1 MTRRSI
7 PWFAAC
13 LGLLMLFGKMFAS
26 GMALY
31 PTDPADPR
39 YSEVVFEHSW
49 RWLHGEVPEG
59 YFELPMGYPVEHM
72 LAHSEPM
79 LSFAPVYW
87 IFRAATLVPSTS
99 HQLWMFAIA
108 LLNFVSFYALMRHS
122 LRLDS
127 LAASAAGFLFAFGLP
142 RVAQMGHSQLWPQ
155 FYIVLVLW
163 GVHAMLS
170 ESVSVRSRGWGA
182 PAVIVGFV
190 LQAWGCLYNGV
201 FLAYACLAVGLF
213 ALLHSSWRT
222 RALTALRETRPAGV
236 ACIALALICLWP
248 LLQAY
253 LPIAGTTAPWDEVE
267 SRLLQPRPGSLLYV
281 WDMSWFYGWMTTRTS
296 LGQLPALHEQALG
309 MGFLTTGVV
318 LYSGVRNWREPAVRA
333 IALVIFLL
341 FLPVILWPGDHTLWP
356 LLHGRLPGL
365 NALRATSRLGILL
378 LIPAS
383 AALGIFLQ
391 QRSRSGRPELWI
403 AITILCLLEQGSYT
417 RHFLKQPYQRVVQQ
431 IADRVDPEAEAF
443 YYIGGGFTP
452 IWFSE
457 IDAIQA
463 SQLTGVPTINMYA
476 ARTPKDYAQFK
487 LRSLAKNPAMVSQVG
502 LQLDKWI
509 EAKGLDPNRVQQIV
523 QYEFY
528 RVRDKERTPLHAPES
543 RN

>member
-7 PWFAAC
+7 PWFAAT

-49 RWLHGEVPEG
+49 RWVKGEVPEG

-79 LSFAPVYW
+79 LSFAPVFW
-87 IFRAATLVPSTS
+87 MFRAMTFAPSTS

-108 LLNFVSFYALMRHS
+108 LLNFVAFYLLMKHS

-170 ESVSVRSRGWGA
+170 ESASARSRQWGA

-201 FLAYACLAVGLF
+201 FLVYACLAVGLF
-213 ALLHSSWRT
+213 ALLHSSWRS
-222 RALTALRETRPAGV
+222 RALGSLRETRLAGI
-236 ACIALALICLWP
+236 ACIVIALICLLP
-248 LLQAY
+248 LLQMY
-253 LPIAGTTAPWDEVE
+253 LPIAGTTAAWDEVE
-267 SRLLQPRPGSLLYV
+267 SRLLQPRLGSLLYV
-281 WDMSWFYGWMTTRTS
+281 WNQSWFYSWMTTRTS

-318 LYSGVRNWREPAVRA
+318 LYTWVRNWGEPAARA

-341 FLPVILWPGDHTLWP
+341 FLPVIMWPGDLTLWP
-356 LLHGRLPGL
+356 FLHGQLPGL
-365 NALRATSRLGILL
+365 SALRATSRLGILL

-383 AALGIFLQ
+383 AALGVFLQ
-391 QRSRSGRPELWI
+391 QRSLSGRREVWI
-403 AITILCLLEQGSYT
+403 AITALCLLEQGSDT
-417 RHFLKQPYQRVVQQ
+417 RSFLKEPYQRVVQQ
-431 IADRVDPEAEAF
+431 IADNVDPEAEAF
-443 YYIGGGFTP
+443 YYIGAGLTP
-452 IWFSE
+452 HWFSQ
-457 IDAIQA
+457 IDAIAA
-463 SQLTGVPTINMYA
+463 SQLAGVPTINMYA
-476 ARTPKDYAQFK
+476 ARTPKDYAELK
-487 LRSLAKNPAMVSQVG
+487 LLSLAKNPAMVNEIG
-502 LQLDKWI
+502 LKLDKWI
-509 EAKGLDPNRVQQIV
+509 QAKGIDPDRVQRIV

-528 RVRDKERTPLHAPES
+528 LARDKEGKPLPAPE
-543 RN
+543 

>member
-7 PWFAAC
+7 PWFAAT

-49 RWLHGEVPEG
+49 RWVKGEVPEG

-79 LSFAPVYW
+79 LSFAPVFW
-87 IFRAATLVPSTS
+87 MFRAMTFAPSTS

-108 LLNFVSFYALMRHS
+108 LLNFVAFYLLMKHS

-163 GVHAMLS
+163 GVHAILS
-170 ESVSVRSRGWGA
+170 ESASARSRQWGA

-201 FLAYACLAVGLF
+201 FLVYACLAVGLF
-213 ALLHSSWRT
+213 ALLHSSWRS
-222 RALTALRETRPAGV
+222 RALGSLRETRLAGI
-236 ACIALALICLWP
+236 ACIVIALICLLP
-248 LLQAY
+248 LLQMY
-253 LPIAGTTAPWDEVE
+253 LPIAGTTAAWDEVE
-267 SRLLQPRPGSLLYV
+267 SRLLQPRLGSLLYV
-281 WDMSWFYGWMTTRTS
+281 WNQSWFYSWMTTRTS

-318 LYSGVRNWREPAVRA
+318 LYTWVRNWGEPAARA

-341 FLPVILWPGDHTLWP
+341 FLPVIMWPGDLTLWP
-356 LLHGRLPGL
+356 FLHGQLPGL
-365 NALRATSRLGILL
+365 SALRATSRLGILL

-383 AALGIFLQ
+383 AALGVFLQ
-391 QRSRSGRPELWI
+391 QRSLSGRRGVWI
-403 AITILCLLEQGSYT
+403 AITALCLLEQGSDT
-417 RHFLKQPYQRVVQQ
+417 RSFLKEPYQRVVQQ
-431 IADRVDPEAEAF
+431 IADNVDPEAEAF
-443 YYIGGGFTP
+443 YYIGAGLTP
-452 IWFSE
+452 HWFSQ
-457 IDAIQA
+457 IDAIAA
-463 SQLTGVPTINMYA
+463 SQLAGVPTINMYA
-476 ARTPKDYAQFK
+476 ARTPKDYAELK
-487 LRSLAKNPAMVSQVG
+487 LLSLAKNPAMVNEIG
-502 LQLDKWI
+502 LKLDKWI
-509 EAKGLDPNRVQQIV
+509 QAKGIDPDRVQRIV

-528 RVRDKERTPLHAPES
+528 LARDKEGKPLPAPE
-543 RN
+543 

>member
-7 PWFAAC
+7 PWFAAT

-49 RWLHGEVPEG
+49 RWVKGEVPEG

-79 LSFAPVYW
+79 LSFAPVFW
-87 IFRAATLVPSTS
+87 MFRAMTFAPSTS

-108 LLNFVSFYALMRHS
+108 LLNFVAFYLLMKHS

-170 ESVSVRSRGWGA
+170 ESASARSRQWGA

-201 FLAYACLAVGLF
+201 FLVYACLAVGLF
-213 ALLHSSWRT
+213 ALLHSNWRS
-222 RALTALRETRPAGV
+222 RALGSLRETRPAGI
-236 ACIALALICLWP
+236 ACIVIALICLLP
-248 LLQAY
+248 LLQMY
-253 LPIAGTTAPWDEVE
+253 LPIAGTTAAWDEVE
-267 SRLLQPRPGSLLYV
+267 SRLLQPRLGSLLYV
-281 WDMSWFYGWMTTRTS
+281 WNQSWFYSWMTTRTS

-318 LYSGVRNWREPAVRA
+318 LYTWVRNWGEPAARA

-341 FLPVILWPGDHTLWP
+341 FLPVIMWPGDLTLWP
-356 LLHGRLPGL
+356 FLHGQLPGL
-365 NALRATSRLGILL
+365 SALRATSRLGILL

-383 AALGIFLQ
+383 AALGVFLQ
-391 QRSRSGRPELWI
+391 QRSLSGRREVWI
-403 AITILCLLEQGSYT
+403 AITALCLLEQGSDT
-417 RHFLKQPYQRVVQQ
+417 RSFLKEPYQRVVQQ
-431 IADRVDPEAEAF
+431 IADNVDPEAEAF
-443 YYIGGGFTP
+443 YYIGAGLTP
-452 IWFSE
+452 HWFSQ
-457 IDAIQA
+457 IDAIAA
-463 SQLTGVPTINMYA
+463 SQLAGVPTINMYA
-476 ARTPKDYAQFK
+476 ARTPKDYAELK
-487 LRSLAKNPAMVSQVG
+487 LLSLAKNPAMVNEIG
-502 LQLDKWI
+502 LKLDKWI
-509 EAKGLDPNRVQQIV
+509 QAKGIDPDRVQRIV

-528 RVRDKERTPLHAPES
+528 LARDKEGKPLLAPE
-543 RN
+543 

>member
-7 PWFAAC
+7 PWFAAT

-49 RWLHGEVPEG
+49 RWVKGEVPEG

-79 LSFAPVYW
+79 LSFAPVFW
-87 IFRAATLVPSTS
+87 MFRAMTFAPSTS

-108 LLNFVSFYALMRHS
+108 LLNFVAFYLLMKHS

-170 ESVSVRSRGWGA
+170 ESASARSRQWGA

-201 FLAYACLAVGLF
+201 FLVYACLAVGLF
-213 ALLHSSWRT
+213 ALLHSSWRS
-222 RALTALRETRPAGV
+222 RALGSLRETRPAGI
-236 ACIALALICLWP
+236 ACIVIALICLLP
-248 LLQAY
+248 LLQMY
-253 LPIAGTTAPWDEVE
+253 LPIAGTTAAWDEVE
-267 SRLLQPRPGSLLYV
+267 SRLLQPRLGSLLYV
-281 WDMSWFYGWMTTRTS
+281 WNQSWFYSWMTTRTS

-318 LYSGVRNWREPAVRA
+318 LYTWVRNWGEPAARA

-341 FLPVILWPGDHTLWP
+341 FLPVIMWPGDLTLWP
-356 LLHGRLPGL
+356 FLHGQLPGL
-365 NALRATSRLGILL
+365 SALRATSRLGILL

-383 AALGIFLQ
+383 AALGVFLQ
-391 QRSRSGRPELWI
+391 QRSLSGRREVWI
-403 AITILCLLEQGSYT
+403 AITALCLLEQGSDT
-417 RHFLKQPYQRVVQQ
+417 RSFLKEPYQRVVQQ
-431 IADRVDPEAEAF
+431 IADNVDPEAEAF
-443 YYIGGGFTP
+443 YYIGAGLTP
-452 IWFSE
+452 HWFSQ
-457 IDAIQA
+457 IDAIAA
-463 SQLTGVPTINMYA
+463 SQLAGVPTINMYA
-476 ARTPKDYAQFK
+476 ARTPKDYAELK
-487 LRSLAKNPAMVSQVG
+487 LLSLAKNPAMVNEIG
-502 LQLDKWI
+502 LKLDKWI
-509 EAKGLDPNRVQQIV
+509 QAKGIDPDRVQRIV

-528 RVRDKERTPLHAPES
+528 LARDKEGKPLLAPE
-543 RN
+543 

>member
-7 PWFAAC
+7 PWFAAT

-49 RWLHGEVPEG
+49 RWVKGEVPEG

-79 LSFAPVYW
+79 LSFAPVFW
-87 IFRAATLVPSTS
+87 MFRAMTFAPSTS

-108 LLNFVSFYALMRHS
+108 LLNFVAFYLLMKHS

-170 ESVSVRSRGWGA
+170 ESASARSRQWGA

-201 FLAYACLAVGLF
+201 FLVYACLAVGLF
-213 ALLHSSWRT
+213 ALLHSSWRS
-222 RALTALRETRPAGV
+222 RALGSLRETRLAGI
-236 ACIALALICLWP
+236 ACIVIALICLLP
-248 LLQAY
+248 LLQMY
-253 LPIAGTTAPWDEVE
+253 LPIAGTTAAWDEVE
-267 SRLLQPRPGSLLYV
+267 SRLLQPRLGSLLYV
-281 WDMSWFYGWMTTRTS
+281 WNQSWFYSWMTTRTS

-318 LYSGVRNWREPAVRA
+318 LYTWVRNWGEPAARA

-341 FLPVILWPGDHTLWP
+341 FLPVIMWPGDLTLWP
-356 LLHGRLPGL
+356 FLHGQLPGL
-365 NALRATSRLGILL
+365 SALRATSRLGILL

-383 AALGIFLQ
+383 AALGVFLQ
-391 QRSRSGRPELWI
+391 QRSLSGRRGVWI
-403 AITILCLLEQGSYT
+403 AITALCLLEQGSDT
-417 RHFLKQPYQRVVQQ
+417 RSFLKEPYQRVVQQ
-431 IADRVDPEAEAF
+431 IADNVDPEAEAF
-443 YYIGGGFTP
+443 YYIGAGLTP
-452 IWFSE
+452 HWFSQ
-457 IDAIQA
+457 IDAIAA
-463 SQLTGVPTINMYA
+463 SQLAGVPTINMYA
-476 ARTPKDYAQFK
+476 ARTPKDYAELK
-487 LRSLAKNPAMVSQVG
+487 LLSLAKNPAMVNEIG
-502 LQLDKWI
+502 LKLDKWI
-509 EAKGLDPNRVQQIV
+509 QAKGIDPDRVQRIV

-528 RVRDKERTPLHAPES
+528 LARDKEGKPLPAPE
-543 RN
+543 

>member
-7 PWFAAC
+7 PWFAAT

-49 RWLHGEVPEG
+49 RWVKGEVPEG

-79 LSFAPVYW
+79 LSFAPVFW
-87 IFRAATLVPSTS
+87 MFRAMTFAPSTS

-108 LLNFVSFYALMRHS
+108 LLNFVAFYLLMKHS

-170 ESVSVRSRGWGA
+170 ESASARSRQWGA

-201 FLAYACLAVGLF
+201 FLVYACLAVGLF
-213 ALLHSSWRT
+213 ALLHSSWRS
-222 RALTALRETRPAGV
+222 RALGSLRETRPAGI
-236 ACIALALICLWP
+236 ACIVIALICLLP
-248 LLQAY
+248 LLQMY
-253 LPIAGTTAPWDEVE
+253 LPIAGTTAAWDEVE
-267 SRLLQPRPGSLLYV
+267 SRLLQPRLGSLLYV
-281 WDMSWFYGWMTTRTS
+281 WNQSWFYSWMTTRTS

-318 LYSGVRNWREPAVRA
+318 LYTWVRNWGEPAARA

-341 FLPVILWPGDHTLWP
+341 FLPVIMWPGDLTLWP
-356 LLHGRLPGL
+356 FLHGQLPGL
-365 NALRATSRLGILL
+365 SALRATSRLGILL

-383 AALGIFLQ
+383 AALGVFLQ
-391 QRSRSGRPELWI
+391 QRSLSGRREVWI
-403 AITILCLLEQGSYT
+403 AITALCLLEQGSDT
-417 RHFLKQPYQRVVQQ
+417 RSFLKEPYQRVVQQ
-431 IADRVDPEAEAF
+431 IADNVDPEAEAF
-443 YYIGGGFTP
+443 YYIGAGLTP
-452 IWFSE
+452 HWFSQ
-457 IDAIQA
+457 IDAILA
-463 SQLTGVPTINMYA
+463 SQLSGVPTINMYA
-476 ARTPKDYAQFK
+476 ARTPKDYAD
-487 LRSLAKNPAMVSQVG
+487 LELLSLARNPAMVSEVG
-502 LQLDKWI
+502 VKLEKWI
-509 EAKGLDPNRVQQIV
+509 QAKGIDPGRVQRIV

-528 RVRDKERTPLHAPES
+528 LAREEERKPPVE
-543 RN
+543 

>member
-7 PWFAAC
+7 PWFAAT

-49 RWLHGEVPEG
+49 RWVKGEVPEG

-79 LSFAPVYW
+79 LSFAPVFW
-87 IFRAATLVPSTS
+87 MFRAMTFAPSTS

-108 LLNFVSFYALMRHS
+108 LLNFVAFYLLMKHS

-170 ESVSVRSRGWGA
+170 ESASARSRQWGA

-201 FLAYACLAVGLF
+201 FLVYACLAVGLF
-213 ALLHSSWRT
+213 ALLHSSWRS
-222 RALTALRETRPAGV
+222 RALGSLRETRLAGI
-236 ACIALALICLWP
+236 ACIVIALICLLP
-248 LLQAY
+248 LLQMY
-253 LPIAGTTAPWDEVE
+253 LPIAGTTAAWDEVE
-267 SRLLQPRPGSLLYV
+267 SRLLQPRLGSLLYV
-281 WDMSWFYGWMTTRTS
+281 WNQSWFYSWMTTRTS

-318 LYSGVRNWREPAVRA
+318 LYTWVRNWGEPAARA

-341 FLPVILWPGDHTLWP
+341 FLPVIMWPGDLTLWP
-356 LLHGRLPGL
+356 ILHGQLPGL
-365 NALRATSRLGILL
+365 SALRATSRLGILL

-383 AALGIFLQ
+383 AALGVFLQ
-391 QRSRSGRPELWI
+391 QRSLSGRREVWI
-403 AITILCLLEQGSYT
+403 AITALCLLEQGSDT
-417 RHFLKQPYQRVVQQ
+417 RSFLKEPYQRVVQQ
-431 IADRVDPEAEAF
+431 IADNVDPEAEAF
-443 YYIGGGFTP
+443 YYIGAGLTP
-452 IWFSE
+452 HWFSQ
-457 IDAIQA
+457 IDAIAA
-463 SQLTGVPTINMYA
+463 SQLAGVPTINMYA
-476 ARTPKDYAQFK
+476 ARTPKDYAELK
-487 LRSLAKNPAMVSQVG
+487 LLSLAKNPAMVNEIG
-502 LQLDKWI
+502 LKLDKWI
-509 EAKGLDPNRVQQIV
+509 QAKGIDPDRVQRIV

-528 RVRDKERTPLHAPES
+528 LARDKEGKPLPAPE
-543 RN
+543 

>member
-7 PWFAAC
+7 PWFAAT

-49 RWLHGEVPEG
+49 RWVKGEVPEG

-79 LSFAPVYW
+79 LSFAPVFW
-87 IFRAATLVPSTS
+87 MFRAMTFAPSTS

-108 LLNFVSFYALMRHS
+108 LLNFVAFYLLMKHS

-163 GVHAMLS
+163 GVHAMLA
-170 ESVSVRSRGWGA
+170 ESASARSRQWGA

-201 FLAYACLAVGLF
+201 FLVYACLAVGLF
-213 ALLHSSWRT
+213 ALLHSSWRS
-222 RALTALRETRPAGV
+222 RALGSLRETRLAGI
-236 ACIALALICLWP
+236 ACIVIALICLLP
-248 LLQAY
+248 LLQMY
-253 LPIAGTTAPWDEVE
+253 LPIAGTTAAWDEVE
-267 SRLLQPRPGSLLYV
+267 SRLLQPRLGSLLYV
-281 WDMSWFYGWMTTRTS
+281 WNQSWFYSWMTTRTS

-318 LYSGVRNWREPAVRA
+318 LYTWVRNWGEPAARA

-341 FLPVILWPGDHTLWP
+341 FLPVIMWPGDLTLWP
-356 LLHGRLPGL
+356 FLHGQLPGL
-365 NALRATSRLGILL
+365 SALRATSRLGILL

-383 AALGIFLQ
+383 AALGVFLQ
-391 QRSRSGRPELWI
+391 QRSLSGRRGVWI
-403 AITILCLLEQGSYT
+403 AITALCLLEQGSDT
-417 RHFLKQPYQRVVQQ
+417 RSFLKEPYQRVVQQ
-431 IADRVDPEAEAF
+431 IADNVDPEAEAF
-443 YYIGGGFTP
+443 YYIGAGLTP
-452 IWFSE
+452 HWFSQ
-457 IDAIQA
+457 IDAIAA
-463 SQLTGVPTINMYA
+463 SQLAGVPTINMYA
-476 ARTPKDYAQFK
+476 ARTPKDYAELK
-487 LRSLAKNPAMVSQVG
+487 LLSLAKNPAMVNEIG
-502 LQLDKWI
+502 LKLDKWI
-509 EAKGLDPNRVQQIV
+509 QAKGIDPDRVQRIV

-528 RVRDKERTPLHAPES
+528 LARDKEGKPLPAPE
-543 RN
+543 